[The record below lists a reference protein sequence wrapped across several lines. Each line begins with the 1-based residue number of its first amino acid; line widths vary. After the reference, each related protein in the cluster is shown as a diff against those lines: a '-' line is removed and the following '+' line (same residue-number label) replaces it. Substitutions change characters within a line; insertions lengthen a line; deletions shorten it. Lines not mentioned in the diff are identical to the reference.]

1 MEAHFKKGF
10 FEFISAADSEKVH
23 SQTIGWIF
31 SEYCNV
37 FSPEEKNAILNE
49 LCFNEE
55 IIKHDF
61 KTIKKVDVEVK
72 DIDILIEGDDWRIV
86 VENKIKSS
94 QHSNQLL
101 KYEYITTKTI
111 EDANKIK
118 EHCCTK
124 KISLDLTPSMRLDG
138 EKQPFYIYLSLIE
151 EEPNGFNYWNPINYF
166 KLHSVIKKHI
176 NKKSAVEHTD
186 YSFVESYL
194 QTINNLSSMADSFIK
209 SPKEFSFVFSEGK
222 KTKSQ
227 LLNLRSQ
234 ENTVSW
240 YIKNLQMETLL
251 QKWFYSNL
259 VKSIYS
265 RGFNFEYSI
274 GETHGTAL
282 LDFFFDEITIDDKKY
297 TSILQ
302 FQGDAVKLALAGYSG
317 SKNLNNSDLAKLR
330 IRRKNRF
337 ATKLAQSPTFFNE
350 SGYVL
355 LEEDK
360 IISKIVSDLSTP
372 RSLEGFISIR
382 LETQKKQ
389 DEFWQLKDNPID
401 FVIGMIYKA
410 QCIFKEIN
418 D

>member
-1 MEAHFKKGF
+1 
-10 FEFISAADSEKVH
+10 
-23 SQTIGWIF
+23 
-31 SEYCNV
+31 
-37 FSPEEKNAILNE
+37 
-49 LCFNEE
+49 
-55 IIKHDF
+55 
-61 KTIKKVDVEVK
+61 
-72 DIDILIEGDDWRIV
+72 
-86 VENKIKSS
+86 
-94 QHSNQLL
+94 
-101 KYEYITTKTI
+101 
-111 EDANKIK
+111 
-118 EHCCTK
+118 
-124 KISLDLTPSMRLDG
+124 
-138 EKQPFYIYLSLIE
+138 
-151 EEPNGFNYWNPINYF
+151 
-166 KLHSVIKKHI
+166 
-176 NKKSAVEHTD
+176 
-186 YSFVESYL
+186 
-194 QTINNLSSMADSFIK
+194 
-209 SPKEFSFVFSEGK
+209 
-222 KTKSQ
+222 
-227 LLNLRSQ
+227 
-234 ENTVSW
+234 
-240 YIKNLQMETLL
+240 METLL

-302 FQGDAVKLALAGYSG
+302 FQGDAIKLALAGNSG
-317 SKNLNNSDLAKLR
+317 SKNLNNSDLAELR
-330 IRRKNRF
+330 SRRKNKF

-401 FVIGMIYKA
+401 FVIRMIKKA